1 MQNFEGKTAV
11 ITGAASGIGLA
22 LAERAAEARMNVV
35 LADIEEKALEHA
47 VQRIEARQ
55 VRAIGVP
62 SNTMIEESVRE
73 VAERAIDEFG
83 KVHLVCNNAGVASTV
98 NAGKPVWEIPDR
110 DWDWVMGVNFYGV
123 LYGIR
128 AFVPHMLEH
137 GESAHIVNTASL
149 AALLPGGG
157 TYGVSKHGVLALT
170 EGLQRDFADRG
181 ANINASVEESLA
193 RIKPVIRDAKAA
205 GCAVRGYVSTA
216 FGCPYDGDV
225 EPAAGARVART
236 LLDAGADEVS
246 LADTIG
252 VAVPRDV
259 EAVLD
264 ACEAMGIPLDAI
276 ALHFHDTRGTALAN
290 VHTGMRRG
298 ITTFDSSAGGL
309 GGCPFA
315 PGATGNLPTED
326 LVYFLDQMEIES
338 GVSLD
343 GIARASLAVAEA
355 LGRPLVSRA
364 HVAWAAW
371 ATR

>member
-181 ANINASVEESLA
+181 ANINASVLCPGFVNTNIHAAERNRPEEM
-193 RIKPVIRDAKAA
+193 
-205 GCAVRGYVSTA
+205 
-216 FGCPYDGDV
+216 
-225 EPAAGARVART
+225 AAGAST
-236 LLDAGADEVS
+236 PEQDA
-246 LADTIG
+246 
-252 VAVPRDV
+252 
-259 EAVLD
+259 
-264 ACEAMGIPLDAI
+264 MM
-276 ALHFHDTRGTALAN
+276 TALMQDMLSKGKDPSEIAEI
-290 VHTGMRRG
+290 VFKSISEGRFYILPHPAWDE
-298 ITTFDSSAGGL
+298 FVL
-309 GGCPFA
+309 GR
-315 PGATGNLPTED
+315 
-326 LVYFLDQMEIES
+326 VQQ
-338 GVSLD
+338 V
-343 GIARASLAVAEA
+343 IARGPVASTDMLELQKRREEGDVF
-355 LGRPLVSRA
+355 
-364 HVAWAAW
+364 
-371 ATR
+371 